1 MNILIVIVYAIS
13 GYFILYLVYPFFQTM
28 LYNLKNPKS
37 LGYPVNETDI
47 ACIVTA
53 YKESEIILP
62 LVDSLLKQNY
72 ENYLIYVVADNCD
85 ISNLNFKSEKVILLK
100 PPNVIGSKF
109 KSIYFAIEN
118 FQRPHKAL
126 SIFDSD
132 NLAHPGFLKETNKYF
147 ANNFVAVQ
155 GKRKAKNLN
164 TNNACLDSAN
174 ETYYNFTDREFN
186 FRFGSSSALAGSGM
200 TFEVE
205 VYKESLRNKKIV
217 GGFDKILQYE
227 IVNSGKRIAFATNA
241 IVYDEKVAD
250 SQQVV
255 KQRTR
260 WINSWFKYAYMGVTL
275 FFKGFLTFNFNKI
288 IFSSMLLRAPLFII
302 VLGGVVFSVPAFII
316 NPYLSVLLL
325 ISVFIFVVSFMVIM
339 KISRVDQRIWKSLYS
354 IPLFILYQLLSL
366 FKIKKANKSFLETK
380 HTFSN
385 TIDDILNDETLR

>member
-1 MNILIVIVYAIS
+1 MNILTVIVYAIS
-13 GYFILYLVYPFFQTM
+13 GYFVFYLLYPFIQIM
-28 LYNLKNPKS
+28 IYNLKNSKQLKDS
-37 LGYPVNETDI
+37 VNETDI
-47 ACIVTA
+47 ACVVTA
-53 YKESEIILP
+53 YKESDIVLP

-72 ENYLIYVVADNCD
+72 KNYLIYVVADNCD
-85 ISNLNFKSEKVILLK
+85 TSNLIFVSEKVILLK
-100 PPNVIGSKF
+100 PPSVIGSKY
-109 KSIYFAIEN
+109 KSIYFAIEK
-118 FQRPHKAL
+118 FQRPHEAL

-132 NLAHPGFLKETNKYF
+132 NLAHPEFLKETNKYLT
-147 ANNFVAVQ
+147 NDFVAVQ

-186 FRFGSSSALAGSGM
+186 FLFWSSSALAGSGM

-205 VYKESLRNKKIV
+205 VYKESLSDKNIV

-227 IVNSGKRIAFATNA
+227 VVNSGKRIAFAHKA
-241 IVYDEKVAD
+241 VVYDEKVAD
-250 SQQVV
+250 SKQVV

-260 WINSWFKYAYMGVTL
+260 WINSWFKYAYMGVKL
-275 FFKGFLTFNFNKI
+275 FFKGILTFNFNKA
-288 IFSSMLLRAPLFII
+288 IFSLMLLRAPLFIV
-302 VLGGVVFSVPAFII
+302 VLGGVIFSVPAFII

-325 ISVFIFVVSFMVIM
+325 ISVFVFVVSFMVIM
-339 KISRVDQRIWKSLYS
+339 RISRVDRRIWKSMYS

-380 HTFSN
+380 HTLSN